1 MHRLSSELSAGL
13 FMILMLLMI
22 SGCATLGVQPQ
33 NKAEVVMKSSDMV
46 HLFYGGSKEASAV
59 FCPGETVKVYRQE
72 SRKRLR
78 YIEQGMV
85 EITRVIDENY
95 VEGKVVEG
103 NVKPGYFAR
112 KGNIGCLVTTPQ
124 PADIED

>member
-1 MHRLSSELSAGL
+1 
-13 FMILMLLMI
+13 
-22 SGCATLGVQPQ
+22 
-33 NKAEVVMKSSDMV
+33 MKGDDVV

-103 NVKPGYFAR
+103 NVKPGYVAR
-112 KGNIGCLVTTPQ
+112 KGNIGCLVTPPQ
-124 PADIED
+124 PVEIQD

>member
-1 MHRLSSELSAGL
+1 MHRLSSALSVDLLA
-13 FMILMLLMI
+13 ILMLIMF

-33 NKAEVVMKSSDMV
+33 NKAEVVIKSGDV
-46 HLFYGGSKEASAV
+46 IQLCYGGSKEASAV

-72 SRKRLR
+72 SRQRLR

-85 EITRVIDENY
+85 LITRVIDENY

-103 NVKPGYFAR
+103 NVKPGYVAR
-112 KGNIGCLVTTPQ
+112 KGYIGCLVTPPQ
-124 PADIED
+124 PAELQD